1 MSLVISVG
9 DGCTQRA
16 ALAKSPSIRKS
27 DSPPL
32 FYLPSSPK
40 SVQKKRRKRERER
53 EREKEREELVSRK
66 KKKECEAA
74 PLEGVREEGTES

>member
-53 EREKEREELVSRK
+53 EKEREELVSRK